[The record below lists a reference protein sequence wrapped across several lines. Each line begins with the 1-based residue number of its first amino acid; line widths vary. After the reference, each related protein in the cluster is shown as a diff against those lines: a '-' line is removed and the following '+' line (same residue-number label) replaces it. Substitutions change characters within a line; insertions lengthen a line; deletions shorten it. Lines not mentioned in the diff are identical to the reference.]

1 MMRIVWSSVRRER
14 SLEELLY
21 PSENADSGIVIVRD
35 LPDEV
40 MGPAAGRSLSGVFP
54 LNDKRCW
61 IER

>member
-14 SLEELLY
+14 SLEELLC

-40 MGPAAGRSLSGVFP
+40 MGPVAGRSLSGVFP
-54 LNDKRCW
+54 LNDMRCW